1 MNDEKEFF
9 ESLNNSKN
17 KALFSRMKNGDIGV
31 RDEIILSNLNLVKYI
46 INKKF
51 MNTSFDYKDLESV
64 GIIGLIKAVDA
75 FDADK
80 GFKFS
85 TYAITCIENE
95 ILMLFRKN
103 YSGEISY
110 DAPLYIDKDGQV
122 LRYSD
127 IIADENVNVSE
138 EVSNNDLGNLMFR
151 FICEIENNRDREIIK
166 RAYGFGCTYMNQV
179 ELSKKFN
186 LSQGYISKLI
196 VKYTREIASKL
207 LESGAIVL
215 TEAQIKKLKIIVNSS
230 LKNNIK
236 RKPIS
241 YKNKSSNLSLFD
253 RFSEY
258 TAEEIMQV
266 FDSLTEK
273 DKELLYQK
281 FGEKLDTFVSND
293 VCKWDK
299 DTRGYFFSGLLYKIE
314 RRLKKLKSNE
324 PITGVKPKT
333 MYEFF
338 KEYTP
343 DEINSVVK
351 TLTDDEI
358 KILHT
363 KFGDDFI
370 SPVQNNSL
378 SVDIRNIFYY
388 NVSTKI
394 KRRLAKARKKE
405 KELNEKNLVEYLR
418 KSDFND
424 MFSDLSTRD
433 ALIISMRFG
442 FIDDKCYSLEE
453 ISDTLKISKKD
464 VIKSIRDTLVF
475 YNKEYNPDVDISS
488 EEVKYILKMKKG

>member
-31 RDEIILSNLNLVKYI
+31 RDEIILSNLNLVRYI

-196 VKYTREIASKL
+196 VKYTR
-207 LESGAIVL
+207 
-215 TEAQIKKLKIIVNSS
+215 NC
-230 LKNNIK
+230 
-236 RKPIS
+236 
-241 YKNKSSNLSLFD
+241 F
-253 RFSEY
+253 
-258 TAEEIMQV
+258 
-266 FDSLTEK
+266 
-273 DKELLYQK
+273 
-281 FGEKLDTFVSND
+281 
-293 VCKWDK
+293 
-299 DTRGYFFSGLLYKIE
+299 
-314 RRLKKLKSNE
+314 
-324 PITGVKPKT
+324 
-333 MYEFF
+333 
-338 KEYTP
+338 
-343 DEINSVVK
+343 
-351 TLTDDEI
+351 
-358 KILHT
+358 
-363 KFGDDFI
+363 
-370 SPVQNNSL
+370 
-378 SVDIRNIFYY
+378 
-388 NVSTKI
+388 
-394 KRRLAKARKKE
+394 
-405 KELNEKNLVEYLR
+405 
-418 KSDFND
+418 
-424 MFSDLSTRD
+424 
-433 ALIISMRFG
+433 
-442 FIDDKCYSLEE
+442 
-453 ISDTLKISKKD
+453 
-464 VIKSIRDTLVF
+464 
-475 YNKEYNPDVDISS
+475 
-488 EEVKYILKMKKG
+488 